1 MSTTNIKENHKIKI
15 AYCIPSCY
23 NSGGMERVLSL
34 KANYLANVLNYNVY
48 IITTGQKNN
57 QPFWHLS
64 TKITLIDLSIDYD
77 ELEKTNLFRK
87 LTSGIYKRHK
97 HKKKL
102 KELLCQLKAEIVVS
116 MFTHELPFLYK
127 IKDGSKKILELHFS
141 KKFRTLHNRYNHA
154 NLVTKI
160 LGQYLNYRDCKA
172 AKRYEKFIVLTNE
185 DKDSWKD
192 FKNIEVIPNPLSF
205 SPTNLSNNRTK
216 SLIAVGR
223 LCPQK
228 GFDLLINIWTLIN
241 PKLRESWKLYIYG
254 SGPDKEKLQNQIE
267 KRGLKNEIQ
276 ICPPTKNILD
286 IYSNASI
293 FCFTSQYEGFG
304 MALIEAM
311 ASGMACV
318 SFNCPCGPSD
328 IIEQGK
334 NGFLIEASDCHKFAH
349 YITELMRHEELRKL
363 IGKNASV
370 TAKEKYNIDTIMAQ
384 WVNLFNDLLK

>member
-1 MSTTNIKENHKIKI
+1 M
-15 AYCIPSCY
+15 
-23 NSGGMERVLSL
+23 
-34 KANYLANVLNYNVY
+34 
-48 IITTGQKNN
+48 
-57 QPFWHLS
+57 
-64 TKITLIDLSIDYD
+64 
-77 ELEKTNLFRK
+77 
-87 LTSGIYKRHK
+87 
-97 HKKKL
+97 
-102 KELLCQLKAEIVVS
+102 
-116 MFTHELPFLYK
+116 
-127 IKDGSKKILELHFS
+127 
-141 KKFRTLHNRYNHA
+141 
-154 NLVTKI
+154 
-160 LGQYLNYRDCKA
+160 
-172 AKRYEKFIVLTNE
+172 
-185 DKDSWKD
+185 
-192 FKNIEVIPNPLSF
+192 
-205 SPTNLSNNRTK
+205 
-216 SLIAVGR
+216 
-223 LCPQK
+223 
-228 GFDLLINIWTLIN
+228 
-241 PKLRESWKLYIYG
+241 
-254 SGPDKEKLQNQIE
+254 QNQIE

-334 NGFLIEASDCHKFAH
+334 NGFLIEASDFHKFAH